1 MNHGSISVGLV
12 LVLSAGILGV
22 ADAAPN
28 LVQTEVFISG
38 QEGYH
43 TFRIPAIICSRH
55 GALLAFCEGRQDGQ
69 GDSGQIDLVLKRS
82 TDQGATWS
90 EVQVICR
97 ADGYTTG
104 NPAPIIERSSGD
116 IVLPFTRNRS
126 EDKESRIMTGDDPPR
141 TVWVMRSAD
150 EGHTWSAPV
159 DISANV
165 RPPDWRW
172 YATGPGH
179 GIQLANGVL
188 MAACDHSVRDP
199 AKMMYSHV
207 IYSEDAGITWKLG
220 GSAEEKTDES
230 TVVELKD
237 GRLYLNMRTYRGTG
251 CRAIAFSNDKGKT
264 WQPTQNDEALVEPV
278 CQGSCIGYDTQDGK
292 RFVLFSNPASK
303 KREKMTVRL
312 SQDDCK
318 TWPSAKE
325 LQGGPAAYS
334 DLVVLPDGTIG
345 CLYERG
351 EKSAYERIT
360 FARFS
365 LEWLTE
371 K

>member
-1 MNHGSISVGLV
+1 MSRGSISVVFLLALV
-12 LVLSAGILGV
+12 AGMAG
-22 ADAAPN
+22 AAPG

-43 TFRIPAIICSRH
+43 TFRIPAIVCAKQ
-55 GALLAFCEGRQDGQ
+55 GTLLAFCEGRRDGQ

-90 EVQVICR
+90 ALQVVCH
-97 ADGYTTG
+97 AEGYTTG
-104 NPAPIIERSSGD
+104 NPAPIVERAGGE

-126 EDKESRIMTGDDPPR
+126 EDKESQIMTGEDPPR

-150 EGHTWSAPV
+150 EGRTWSVPA
-159 DISANV
+159 DISASV
-165 RPPDWRW
+165 RQPDWRW

-179 GIQLANGVL
+179 GIQLANGML
-188 MAACDHSVRDP
+188 MAACDHSISAP

-207 IYSEDAGITWKLG
+207 IYSEDAGVTWKLG

-251 CRAIAFSNDKGKT
+251 CRAVAFSDDKGKT

-278 CQGSCIGYDTQDGK
+278 CQGSCIGYDTRDGK
-292 RFVLFSNPASK
+292 RFVLFSNPAGK
-303 KREKMTVRL
+303 KREKMTVRI
-312 SQDDCK
+312 SQDDCQ
-318 TWPSAKE
+318 TWPAAKE
-325 LQGGPAAYS
+325 LHAGPSAYS
-334 DLVVLPDGTIG
+334 DLVVLPDGTMG

-351 EKSAYERIT
+351 EKGAYERIT

-365 LEWLTE
+365 LEWLMG